1 MRYEFETK
9 SSLHVSTEKN
19 IFGTAFW
26 NRKERKGHLY
36 SHLSIV
42 VCLHAK
48 QTQLILYNYNN
59 NAHPPPPP
67 LHVIVYVCYWLGSW
81 DSNMPW
87 HIFMVN
93 AHNTK
98 EQTSWRVNKKDL
110 IFSWHYHEVKFTS
123 IWLWTLHQK
132 HWRQLYPPQNIRHLH
147 K

>member
-26 NRKERKGHLY
+26 DRKERKGHLY

-42 VCLHAK
+42 VFLHAK

-59 NAHPPPPP
+59 NAHPPPPSP
-67 LHVIVYVCYWLGSW
+67 PRYRLRLLLTRIMRFKHAW
-81 DSNMPW
+81 D
-87 HIFMVN
+87 IFMVN